1 MGVKNTRGQLVC
13 DSEVSE
19 GGEGNGWST
28 GQPGPPVDNPL
39 AGLSGSIVQ
48 LILYCLSTKRR
59 IQTQKPCAF

>member
-1 MGVKNTRGQLVC
+1 MGIKNTRGKLVC

-48 LILYCLSTKRR
+48 LILILTKKSVAY
-59 IQTQKPCAF
+59 ISHASA